1 MGMKQIVLILAVV
14 VMVGGCATTSTQFV
28 PSPPGEI
35 SAPNNGMSRI
45 IVYDGVTRFMAE
57 DGWWVNLNGKSIG
70 KLGTKGFLYWD
81 TEPGFKTLEVRFDA
95 AGASG
100 SGWKQ
105 FHSKSN
111 ELIVLKPSYSGT
123 AFSAPTI
130 SIQILSGA
138 EKEKLLSEL
147 KRRKK

>member
-1 MGMKQIVLILAVV
+1 MKAITVLIIGLVAVGCVSTTQIVPLP
-14 VMVGGCATTSTQFV
+14 T
-28 PSPPGEI
+28 GEI

-45 IVYDGVTRFMAE
+45 IVYRLSGIAGGGIGFKII
-57 DGWWVNLNGKSIG
+57 LNGQYIG
-70 KLGTKGFLYWD
+70 ELGPNGFLYWD

-111 ELIVLKPSYSGT
+111 GLTVLETSLVNRGL
-123 AFSAPTI
+123 FDLVAPKI
-130 SIQILSGA
+130 RILSGA